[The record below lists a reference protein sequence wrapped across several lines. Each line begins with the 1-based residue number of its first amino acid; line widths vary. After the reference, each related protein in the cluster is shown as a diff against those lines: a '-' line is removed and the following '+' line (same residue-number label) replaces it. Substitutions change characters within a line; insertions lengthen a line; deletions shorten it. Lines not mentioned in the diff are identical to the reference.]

1 MQMSDKPAQK
11 TPPDSGESPPD
22 TPPTIVL
29 VGLMGAGK
37 THIGR
42 KLAARLATGFVD
54 SDDEIESAAGCTI
67 SEIFDRFGEAGF
79 RDGERRVI
87 ARLLREHRGVIS
99 TGGGSF
105 MNEQTRNNIAAAP
118 GALSV
123 WLRASLDTLV
133 DRTSRRDNRP
143 LLRHGDK
150 RKILQRL
157 MDERYPV
164 YGKADIIVDSDG
176 DNAEKVVDEII
187 ARIGGTDPAKDPTK
201 EMKG

>member
-1 MQMSDKPAQK
+1 MNENSPEN
-11 TPPDSGESPPD
+11 TPENEGEPEAALPR
-22 TPPTIVL
+22 TIVL

-42 KLAARLATGFVD
+42 KLAGHLGVSFVD

-79 RDGERRVI
+79 RDGERRVL
-87 ARLLREHRGVIS
+87 ARLLKETKGVIS

-105 MNEQTRNNIAAAP
+105 MNEQTRENISKTK
-118 GALSV
+118 GAVSV

-133 DRTSRRDNRP
+133 ERTSRRDNRP
-143 LLRHGDK
+143 LLRHGDR

-164 YGKADIIVDSDG
+164 YAKADIIIDADG
-176 DNAEKVVDEII
+176 DKSEAVVSEIVS
-187 ARIGGTDPAKDPTK
+187 RLT
-201 EMKG
+201 EVKG

>member
-1 MQMSDKPAQK
+1 MSDKPTK
-11 TPPDSGESPPD
+11 ETSPDSNESPQD
-22 TPPTIVL
+22 DSPTIVL

-42 KLAARLATGFVD
+42 KLAARLGTGFVD

-87 ARLLREHRGVIS
+87 ARLLKENRGVIS

-105 MNEQTRNNIAAAP
+105 MNEQTRENIAAAP

-133 DRTSRRDNRP
+133 ERTSRRDNRP

-164 YGKADIIVDSDG
+164 YGKADIVVDSDG
-176 DNAEKVVDEII
+176 DNADNVIEEIVT
-187 ARIGGTDPAKDPTK
+187 RIK